1 MSIDEKTRLLL
12 NKHLE
17 EYQQLSKRLNE
28 QLVSVLEASQQQARE
43 FLQLIVEVRRA
54 FENVMADTAAQRSQ
68 IAESIRNLD
77 LSRYA
82 KQAAEM
88 KKAIERAISPVF
100 EQIRQSFIELPPKMQ
115 ESILLL
121 AKHGWYLD
129 MEMPMPGIL
138 ALLEALD
145 EGNQSEI
152 EEALCDYFQD
162 RLARIEESIVKR
174 FPHRTHLVRAA
185 FDAHRREEYVLS
197 IPVLLAQTDGICK
210 EVTDQ
215 HLFTKEKGKPHT
227 AKYVERWAAN
237 KFRKALLGPLAQ
249 TTPINASERER
260 PGGSD
265 ALNRHT
271 VLHGE
276 DVNYG
281 SKKNSLKAISLLDYI
296 VHVLSDAKQ
305 QKP

>member
-1 MSIDEKTRLLL
+1 MSINEKTRVLL

-28 QLVSVLEASQQQARE
+28 QVVPVLEASQQQARE

-54 FENVMADTAAQRSQ
+54 FQNVMADTAAQRSQ
-68 IAESIRNLD
+68 IAEYIRNLD
-77 LSRYA
+77 LSSYA

-100 EQIRQSFIELPPKMQ
+100 EQIRQSFLELPPKMQ

-129 MEMPMPGIL
+129 MEMPMPGIY
-138 ALLEALD
+138 ALLEALV
-145 EGNQSEI
+145 EGEQSEI
-152 EEALCDYFQD
+152 EEALCEYFQD

-174 FPHRTHLVRAA
+174 FPHRAHLVRAA

-215 HLFTKEKGKPHT
+215 HLFRSRNNKPRT

-237 KFRKALLGPLAQ
+237 KFRKALLSPLAQ
-249 TTPINASERER
+249 KTPINASEEER
-260 PGGSD
+260 VKGSD

-281 SKKNSLKAISLLDYI
+281 SKKNSLKAISLLNYI
-296 VHVLSDAKQ
+296 VHVVSDAKQ